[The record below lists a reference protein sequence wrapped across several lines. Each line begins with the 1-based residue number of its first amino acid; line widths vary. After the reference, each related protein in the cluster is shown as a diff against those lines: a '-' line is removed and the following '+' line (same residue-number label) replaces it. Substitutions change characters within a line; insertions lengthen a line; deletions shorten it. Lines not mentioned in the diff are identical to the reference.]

1 MAFPEFM
8 FRPGNKIPASQLKR
22 KGRDTNDPRLWREKS
37 QELITFRLTKTVN
50 DCKISSKQ

>member
-8 FRPGNKIPASQLKR
+8 FRPGNIIPASQLKR